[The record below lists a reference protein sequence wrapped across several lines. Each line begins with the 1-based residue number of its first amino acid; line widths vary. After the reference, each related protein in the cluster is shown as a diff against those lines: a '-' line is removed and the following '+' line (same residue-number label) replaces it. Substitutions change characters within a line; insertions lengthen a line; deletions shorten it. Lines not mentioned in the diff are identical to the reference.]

1 VLSGNG
7 LKAMLD
13 GEHVAGGNAKFVTAL
28 LQGEDLSMEGYGD
41 LLEKLAK
48 EGKTPILFAKEDK
61 LLGIMAVADTI
72 KEDTAEAVAELKN
85 MGLHVVMLTG
95 DNEVTAKA
103 IAAQAGVDEVVA
115 GVLPD
120 GKEAVIQKLMPQGKV
135 AMVGDGINDAIALTE
150 ANIGMAIGTGTDV
163 AIESADVILMK
174 SSLMDSYKAIRL
186 SQKTLLNIKENLF
199 WAFIYNIIMIPIA
212 AGIFSHFNFNM
223 KPWYGAAAMSLSS
236 VTVCVNAL
244 RLNLV
249 NIAKEKKNN
258 VKTIDLNNI
267 LNSSYND
274 NKELIIRVDGM
285 MCENCVKHVEDACK
299 KVNNVID
306 AKASLDGNNVVVTY
320 KDDLNKNDVINN
332 IIEAGY
338 TAWED
343 K

>member
-1 VLSGNG
+1 
-7 LKAMLD
+7 
-13 GEHVAGGNAKFVTAL
+13 
-28 LQGEDLSMEGYGD
+28 
-41 LLEKLAK
+41 
-48 EGKTPILFAKEDK
+48 
-61 LLGIMAVADTI
+61 
-72 KEDTAEAVAELKN
+72 
-85 MGLHVVMLTG
+85 
-95 DNEVTAKA
+95 
-103 IAAQAGVDEVVA
+103 
-115 GVLPD
+115 
-120 GKEAVIQKLMPQGKV
+120 
-135 AMVGDGINDAIALTE
+135 
-150 ANIGMAIGTGTDV
+150 
-163 AIESADVILMK
+163 
-174 SSLMDSYKAIRL
+174 
-186 SQKTLLNIKENLF
+186 
-199 WAFIYNIIMIPIA
+199 
-212 AGIFSHFNFNM
+212 
-223 KPWYGAAAMSLSS
+223 MSLSS
-236 VTVCVNAL
+236 VTVCLNAL

-320 KDDLNKNDVINN
+320 KDDLNTNDVINN